1 MCRVQQYDI
10 PNSKKNATQT
20 IVSATLRYFT
30 FDALSLTHTCHSTW
44 MLDQRLGLQE
54 VREICDEE
62 PKLLDQLERLVVEIN
77 TKYDGFSVGL
87 TQFLGEYREK

>member
-1 MCRVQQYDI
+1 
-10 PNSKKNATQT
+10 
-20 IVSATLRYFT
+20 
-30 FDALSLTHTCHSTW
+30 